1 MEYDN
6 VFRFEFILGGITLF
20 STTRQK
26 IHCYGGTVVVSKEH
40 YEGNSKAII
49 PRKRIA
55 MHKGRGQKTIFMCF
69 IRYILFSSVAKNK

>member
-6 VFRFEFILGGITLF
+6 VFRFKFILGGITLF

-40 YEGNSKAII
+40 YEENSKAIS
-49 PRKRIA
+49 PR
-55 MHKGRGQKTIFMCF
+55 TIFYVF
-69 IRYILFSSVAKNK
+69 Y